1 MAYVS
6 KELKEHVA
14 PKLRALA
21 KSYGLTATVAVH
33 HHSTLVLN
41 VSKGRINFIK
51 DNADTLYGK
60 NYHAFDNERD
70 YEHNRNRTY
79 MQVSHHWTDLFTGD
93 AREFLE
99 KAFTIMLEGNWD
111 RSDIMTDYWDVGWY
125 VDINIGKWDK
135 PYTLTV

>member
-14 PKLRALA
+14 PKLCALA

-33 HHSTLVLN
+33 HHSTLQLN
-41 VSKGRINFIK
+41 VSKGRIDFIK

-60 NYHAFDNERD
+60 NYHAFDNEQDHKRNL
-70 YEHNRNRTY
+70 NRKY

-99 KAFTIMLEGNWD
+99 KAFAIMLEGNHD
-111 RSDIMTDYWDVGWY
+111 NSDIMTDYFDIGWY
-125 VDINIGKWDK
+125 VDINIGKWDR

>member
-6 KELKEHVA
+6 KELKEQVA

-33 HHSTLVLN
+33 HHCLFVLN
-41 VSKGRINFIK
+41 VSIVSIEFIK
-51 DNADTLYGK
+51 DNANTLYDK
-60 NYHAFDNERD
+60 NHWAPDNEQD
-70 YEHNRNRTY
+70 YERNLNRKY

-93 AREFLE
+93 AKEFLD
-99 KAFTIMLEGNWD
+99 KAFAIMLEGNWD
-111 RSDIMTDYWDVGWY
+111 RSDIMTDYFDIGWY
-125 VDINIGKWDK
+125 CDINIGKWDK